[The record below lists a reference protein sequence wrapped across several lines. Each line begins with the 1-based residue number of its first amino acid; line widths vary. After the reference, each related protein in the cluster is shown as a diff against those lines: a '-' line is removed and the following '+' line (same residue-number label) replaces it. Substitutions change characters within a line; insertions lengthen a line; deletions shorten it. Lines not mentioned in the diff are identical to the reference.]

1 MDSLLRDLKLIQWR
15 QKLRASTA
23 LLAADGRSKL
33 ASTSAKL
40 ERLKEHFDEVC
51 NIATE
56 VAEVYFTPI
65 RRVEPQGTDDDGDD
79 DGDKSLSCEASET
92 EIRAAIK
99 QLKNGK
105 APGVDMITAELL
117 KLGEET
123 VVQWLAM
130 AKLAAGIWQSE
141 AVPEDWV
148 KQLTIP
154 LHKKGAHNHCD
165 NFRGIAP
172 LSVRGKIF
180 CSVIQKRLAE
190 GGYQLLRENQ
200 CGFRTG
206 RGCIDCPQCL
216 PYWQR
221 RRGSTTLHCTFAL
234 WTLGRPK
241 TR

>member
-1 MDSLLRDLKLIQWR
+1 MKLIQWR
-15 QKLRASTA
+15 QKPRASTA

-33 ASTSAKL
+33 ASTSEKL

-51 NIATE
+51 NISTE
-56 VAEVYFTPI
+56 VAESVLDTNPE
-65 RRVEPQGTDDDGDD
+65 VKPQGTDDDGDD
-79 DGDKSLSCEASET
+79 DDDKSLSCEPSET

-130 AKLAAGIWQSE
+130 AKLAASIWQSE

-154 LHKKGAHNHCD
+154 LHKKGAQDHCD

-172 LSVRGKIF
+172 LSVPGKVF
-180 CSVIQKRLAE
+180 CSVIQKRLADR
-190 GGYQLLRENQ
+190 GCQLLRENQ

-206 RGCIDCPQCL
+206 QGCIDQV
-216 PYWQR
+216 
-221 RRGSTTLHCTFAL
+221 FAL
-234 WTLGRPK
+234 RVLAEKAREYNTPL
-241 TR
+241 